1 MAGTKPTL
9 VEKPSSKKSGPAGK
23 KQDRTVKEPK
33 EVDTYVM
40 QLVEEGPANKH
51 KNIQM
56 KKQKKSTDSSGNIEF
71 TNFSKG
77 GRAKKKKSSG
87 KAIRGKGC
95 EIR

>member
-1 MAGTKPTL
+1 MADR
-9 VEKPSSKKSGPAGK
+9 KKDRKKQSGPAGLGLLGGSK
-23 KQDRTVKEPK
+23 KKEPK
-33 EVDTYVM
+33 EIDTYVM

-56 KKQKKSTDSSGNIEF
+56 KKVKKSTDSSGNIEF

-87 KAIRGKGC
+87 KAIRGNGC

>member
-1 MAGTKPTL
+1 MADDRQQDRKKQSRSVGL
-9 VEKPSSKKSGPAGK
+9 GLLGGSKKK
-23 KQDRTVKEPK
+23 PK
-33 EVDTYVM
+33 EMDTYVM

-56 KKQKKSTDSSGNIEF
+56 KKVKKSTDSSGNIEF

-95 EIR
+95 EIK